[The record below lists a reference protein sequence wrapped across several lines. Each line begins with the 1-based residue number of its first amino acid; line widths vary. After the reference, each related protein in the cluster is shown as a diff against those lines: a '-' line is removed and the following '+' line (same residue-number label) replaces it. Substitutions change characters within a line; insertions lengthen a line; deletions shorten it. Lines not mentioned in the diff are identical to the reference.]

1 MKPISIAFKT
11 AAVVLTSLWLFA
23 GTSYGVEIKVMTSG
37 GFTEAYN
44 QLTPEFERADSAL
57 LTNMG

>member
-1 MKPISIAFKT
+1 MKNIPIAFKM
-11 AAVVLTSLWLFA
+11 AAVVLTSVWLFG

-44 QLTPEFERADSAL
+44 KWTAPLKLDK
-57 LTNMG
+57 MC